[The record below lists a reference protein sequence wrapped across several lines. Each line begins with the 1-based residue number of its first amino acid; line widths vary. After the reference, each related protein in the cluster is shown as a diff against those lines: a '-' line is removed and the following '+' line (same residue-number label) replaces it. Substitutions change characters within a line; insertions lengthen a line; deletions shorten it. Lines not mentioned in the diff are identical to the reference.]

1 MFGLLKM
8 TYYILIIDFLFNQ
21 FNFIAVSS
29 WRVNCSSYQKCSKVQ
44 TTRQKQLKRGGF
56 GLIPV
61 YSVTVTLGGH
71 GDRDWKW
78 SFHSTVSTTCGRSAA
93 LMGLLL
99 WNTAHYVFP
108 HQLIQDN
115 PSQACPRANAIQ
127 TVLIEIPST
136 GDSHYSKSIINT
148 NSHKQFR

>member
-8 TYYILIIDFLFNQ
+8 TYYVLIIDFLFNQ

-29 WRVNCSSYQKCSKVQ
+29 WRVNSSSYQNVLKYKLPGG
-44 TTRQKQLKRGGF
+44 QKQLKRGGF

-61 YSVTVTLGGH
+61 YSVTVAGDH

-78 SFHSTVSTTCGRSAA
+78 SLHLTVSTTCGRSAA

-108 HQLIQDN
+108 HLLIQEN
-115 PSQACPRANAIQ
+115 PSQAYPRANAIQ
-127 TVLIEIPST
+127 TILIEIPST
-136 GDSHYSKSIINT
+136 GDSHYSKSIIKT